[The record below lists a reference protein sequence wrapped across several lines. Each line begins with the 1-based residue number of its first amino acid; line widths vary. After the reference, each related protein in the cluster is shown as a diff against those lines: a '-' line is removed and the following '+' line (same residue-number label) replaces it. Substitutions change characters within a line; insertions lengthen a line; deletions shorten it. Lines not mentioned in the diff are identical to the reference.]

1 MFQGFHA
8 FMRVFLELLNAG
20 SRYSHKK
27 EKMSHLPTHLVN
39 GGGHIVPGGFLGHN
53 ILGKV

>member
-20 SRYSHKK
+20 SRYSHEK
-27 EKMSHLPTHLVN
+27 EKMSHLPIHLVN

>member
-8 FMRVFLELLNAG
+8 FLRGFLGYLCAV
-20 SRYSHKK
+20 SRQ
-27 EKMSHLPTHLVN
+27 EEEQSHLSTHLVD
-39 GGGHIVPGGFLGHN
+39 GRGHIVPGGFLGHN

>member
-8 FMRVFLELLNAG
+8 FMQVFLALLNAG
-20 SRYSHKK
+20 SRYSHEK

-53 ILGKV
+53 ILEKV

>member
-8 FMRVFLELLNAG
+8 FLQGFLGICVHFLA
-20 SRYSHKK
+20 RKRQ
-27 EKMSHLPTHLVN
+27 SHLSTHLVD
-39 GGGHIVPGGFLGHN
+39 GRGHIVPGEFLGHN